1 MNQVELSVNQE
12 VTTFDQVPLRR
23 NDALVYDRRN
33 KTLSIYFKK

>member
-1 MNQVELSVNQE
+1 MSQTDLSVNQE
-12 VTTFDQVPLRR
+12 VSAFDQVPLRR